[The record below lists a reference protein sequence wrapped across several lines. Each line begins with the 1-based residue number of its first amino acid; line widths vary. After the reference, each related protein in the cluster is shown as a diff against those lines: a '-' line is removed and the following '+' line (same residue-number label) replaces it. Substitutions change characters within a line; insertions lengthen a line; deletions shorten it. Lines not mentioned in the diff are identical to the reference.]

1 MSNSKNIDISVLQG
15 SILGPILFLCFIN
28 DLPNSTLLYSF
39 LFADDTAVLAF
50 SSNLSELVQQV
61 NEELQKIANWL
72 RANRM
77 AINVSKTKYILF
89 HTRGKKIIEN
99 ELKIVLNTNEIGKIE
114 KPELIFPLE
123 RIHSKHAKPSLRSYK
138 LLGIHFDEF
147 LSFDQH
153 AGFLC
158 AKLSKILYCL
168 RRASS
173 LLSEKSL
180 KLLYV

>member
-15 SILGPILFLCFIN
+15 SILGLILFLCFIN

-99 ELKIVLNTNEIGKIE
+99 ELKIELNTNEIG
-114 KPELIFPLE
+114 
-123 RIHSKHAKPSLRSYK
+123 
-138 LLGIHFDEF
+138 
-147 LSFDQH
+147 
-153 AGFLC
+153 
-158 AKLSKILYCL
+158 
-168 RRASS
+168 
-173 LLSEKSL
+173 
-180 KLLYV
+180 